1 MISHYGRTSQMST
14 IFRVSIGA
22 SLLVLSGSV
31 ASTQVLPTSEPA
43 PSSKPAPA
51 SPKSDA
57 HANPKPAP
65 APQRTASAEPD
76 APTAPPPAGAIVV
89 GLATQKAKL
98 LNAPQP
104 VYPPLAKSAKV
115 QGVCRFNVL
124 VSESGA
130 VSDVKLVRGH
140 PLLVNAAKEAVRQ
153 YRYQKT
159 VIDGVEK
166 KVWTMVDVNFDL
178 SR

>member
-1 MISHYGRTSQMST
+1 
-14 IFRVSIGA
+14 
-22 SLLVLSGSV
+22 
-31 ASTQVLPTSEPA
+31 
-43 PSSKPAPA
+43 
-51 SPKSDA
+51 
-57 HANPKPAP
+57 
-65 APQRTASAEPD
+65 
-76 APTAPPPAGAIVV
+76 VV

-98 LNAPQP
+98 LNAPHP

-124 VSESGA
+124 VSQSGA